1 MPPGDFRLQRRL
13 RRAGAIVLG
22 VGLSAA
28 ALVYVGAPA
37 SADGDATSYRIAGGQ
52 SFAQDTN
59 DSRELQQLE
68 RLGGKSE
75 VMMFQFQR
83 WVASLW
89 HGRRLAW
96 TLAVISGLVALL
108 CFHLASLAA
117 EDD

>member
-1 MPPGDFRLQRRL
+1 MPASDSRLPRRL

-22 VGLSAA
+22 LGLGAA
-28 ALVYVGAPA
+28 AVVYASAPA
-37 SADGDATSYRIAGGQ
+37 SADGDALGYRIAGGQ
-52 SFAQDTN
+52 TFAQEAN
-59 DSRELQQLE
+59 DPREMQQLE
-68 RLGGKSE
+68 RLGGKSA